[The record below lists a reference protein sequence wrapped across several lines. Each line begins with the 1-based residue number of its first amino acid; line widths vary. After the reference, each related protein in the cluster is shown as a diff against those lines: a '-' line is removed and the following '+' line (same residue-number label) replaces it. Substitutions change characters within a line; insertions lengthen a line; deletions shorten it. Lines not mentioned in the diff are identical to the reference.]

1 MRHGELAH
9 MVFGDRSTR
18 VHMVEVAHLSSAVAV
33 RDSRRRGVAKL
44 LVRPGAWS
52 DFVAGL
58 REGGSGT
65 RCFGN
70 GLSGRISS
78 PIVYANAPWAGVCVE
93 VCLLCHGERI
103 AAANGSRLTA
113 MGCRSR

>member
-33 RDSRRRGVAKL
+33 RNSRRRGVAKL

-70 GLSGRISS
+70 GLSGRSIEPNS
-78 PIVYANAPWAGVCVE
+78 VCERAWAGVCVE
-93 VCLLCHGERI
+93 VACY
-103 AAANGSRLTA
+103 A
-113 MGCRSR
+113 MAKESQQRTGRG